1 MNKYKY
7 KYFMNGMI
15 DGTDGKT
22 YRMIGFSAITAS
34 NRGQGAGPLSGSRVE
49 NPGNKR

>member
-15 DGTDGKT
+15 D
-22 YRMIGFSAITAS
+22 RMIGFSAITAS

>member
-22 YRMIGFSAITAS
+22 YEIEV
-34 NRGQGAGPLSGSRVE
+34 PCRV
-49 NPGNKR
+49 PGLKILGTKGKNKSVII